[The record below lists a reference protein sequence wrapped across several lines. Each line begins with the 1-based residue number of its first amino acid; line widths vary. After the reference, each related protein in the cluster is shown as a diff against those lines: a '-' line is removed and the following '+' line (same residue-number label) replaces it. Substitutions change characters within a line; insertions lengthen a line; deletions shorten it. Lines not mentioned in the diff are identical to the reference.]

1 MGIIRDYDGDFTEEE
16 EYLKTINE
24 TIKGELSEIKN
35 IINNIQGDGTWDSI
49 EANNSVEMINEIVNR
64 LDKIRDTKMTDA
76 NNILSGIDTLLAV
89 YEQVIL

>member
-1 MGIIRDYDGDFTEEE
+1 MGIIREYDGDFTEEE

-64 LDKIRDTKMTDA
+64 LDKIRDNKINDA
-76 NNILSGIDTLLAV
+76 NNILKGIDTLLAV
-89 YEQVIL
+89 YE

>member
-1 MGIIRDYDGDFTEEE
+1 MGIIREYDGDFTEEE

-24 TIKGELSEIKN
+24 TIKGELSEIRN

-64 LDKIRDTKMTDA
+64 LDKIRDNKINDA

-89 YEQVIL
+89 YE

>member
-1 MGIIRDYDGDFTEEE
+1 MGIIREYDGDFTEEE

-64 LDKIRDTKMTDA
+64 LDKIRDNKINDA

>member
-1 MGIIRDYDGDFTEEE
+1 MGIIREYDGDFTEEE

-64 LDKIRDTKMTDA
+64 LDKIRDNKMNDA

-89 YEQVIL
+89 YE